1 MSIPAL
7 LVMETLSQ
15 EKDSEQSNFWR
26 NLCQRFKEEITES
39 EDWRQS
45 EQQFASLRVAR
56 TFLEM
61 LRLRVL
67 ELNPISNSNK
77 RSTNELQTETNLV
90 KHLGMEL

>member
-15 EKDSEQSNFWR
+15 EKNSHQSNFWR
-26 NLCQRFKEEITES
+26 NLCQRFKEEITETD
-39 EDWRQS
+39 DWRRS
-45 EQQFASLRVAR
+45 EQQFTSLRVAR

-61 LRLRVL
+61 LRLKVL
-67 ELNPISNSNK
+67 ELNQT
-77 RSTNELQTETNLV
+77 STQRQNELQRETNLV